1 MAQVL
6 VVEDDRDTRE
16 VLHLVLEDAGYTVAE
31 AADGLEGLAAIQAS
45 TVPLVVLLDL
55 DLPKL
60 NGIEVLQSIA
70 HDRRL
75 AARHAFVLITAV
87 SQSQFRAA
95 EAICAT
101 LSVPLVM
108 KPFQMDTLLD
118 HVASAARRL
127 PSVPQVQT

>member
-6 VVEDDRDTRE
+6 VVEDDRDTRQ
-16 VLHLVLEDAGYTVAE
+16 VLHLILEDAGYTVAE

-60 NGIEVLQSIA
+60 NGIEVLQA
-70 HDRRL
+70 VARDARL
-75 AARHAFVLITAV
+75 VARHAFVLITAV
-87 SQSQFRAA
+87 SQSQFQAA
-95 EAICAT
+95 EEICAT

-108 KPFQMDTLLD
+108 KPFSMDTLLD
-118 HVASAARRL
+118 QVASAARRL
-127 PSVPQVQT
+127 PSIPQAQT